1 MSVMAKTLMGA
12 LAQGVGLSLA
22 FFFPVTLAIVSGLIA
37 YQFAK
42 KAKQVDLD
50 SVSPPTS
57 PMPIIVIEEERR

>member
-1 MSVMAKTLMGA
+1 
-12 LAQGVGLSLA
+12 
-22 FFFPVTLAIVSGLIA
+22 LIA